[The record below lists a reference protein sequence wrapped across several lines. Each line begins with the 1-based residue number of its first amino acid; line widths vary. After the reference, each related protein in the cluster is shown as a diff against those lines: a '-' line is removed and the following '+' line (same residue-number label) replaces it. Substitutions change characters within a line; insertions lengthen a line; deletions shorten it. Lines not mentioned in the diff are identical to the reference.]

1 MPQLNW
7 CPLVRAAERA
17 DKGPVDA
24 GVIFTNI
31 VAVTGF
37 VGLAVA
43 GTATAKYWQVC
54 CLFHTTCF
62 MRLYWITRH
71 CWRRQ
76 ASSRGTRA

>member
-1 MPQLNW
+1 M
-7 CPLVRAAERA
+7 
-17 DKGPVDA
+17 DA

-62 MRLYWITRH
+62 IRLYWITRH

-76 ASSRGTRA
+76 AFQQRHTCMSMVDPRFGKSFPGLL